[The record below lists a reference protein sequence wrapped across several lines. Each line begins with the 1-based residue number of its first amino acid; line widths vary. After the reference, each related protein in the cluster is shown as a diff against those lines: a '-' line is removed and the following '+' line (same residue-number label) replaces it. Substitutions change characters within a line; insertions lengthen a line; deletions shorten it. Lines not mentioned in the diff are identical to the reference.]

1 MTCTVAETSSCSQ
14 HSWCRHPFREGLPS
28 RASSHWGYGATAAR
42 LTPDQK
48 VGSSNLS
55 ALIFCWLG
63 RGMLSECFLA
73 CPIGL
78 KISPCC
84 LRKRAHP
91 DLNQGPADL
100 QSAALTTELCT
111 HMTVHESASPSLNLQ
126 KLVHMLAW
134 VASGCDSNEC
144 QRWHHQTELDA
155 SALKCPHQESNL
167 GCRGHNVTS

>member
-1 MTCTVAETSSCSQ
+1 MSFWKCWSTDSKSCSRVLQPFRNCNMTCTVAETSSCSQ

-78 KISPCC
+78 KIPWHPFRRSG
-84 LRKRAHP
+84 KRAHP

-111 HMTVHESASPSLNLQ
+111 HMRGHDSISAFLHLHKLLQ
-126 KLVHMLAW
+126 MLAW
-134 VASGCDSNEC
+134 EVSGCDSS
-144 QRWHHQTELDA
+144 QR
-155 SALKCPHQESNL
+155 
-167 GCRGHNVTS
+167 